1 MLLNDARRGE
11 AAFKKEVGDI
21 IICYVGALGS
31 VESFMAGP
39 FCIEFGNLTASLTS
53 ILSVPDFIIFSSSSC
68 FYFLSIIDSLFDLKF
83 ATGISFVPSP
93 LVSSSEFGPLFAVV
107 SDFLFAANCKST
119 FYELGLKF
127 KSAPPAKF
135 I

>member
-53 ILSVPDFIIFSSSSC
+53 ILSVPDFIIFSKQIEC
-68 FYFLSIIDSLFDLKF
+68 FKINF
-83 ATGISFVPSP
+83 PSKYAI
-93 LVSSSEFGPLFAVV
+93 VAIWI
-107 SDFLFAANCKST
+107 K
-119 FYELGLKF
+119 
-127 KSAPPAKF
+127 
-135 I
+135 